1 MNRGLSS
8 SELSLLG
15 RMRNAILATTGPH
28 GSPHL
33 APVWY
38 LWDGEAVRI
47 STVRTTQKVADI
59 LRDPRVALCVD
70 DQVAGEYLTIYGIA
84 DGGRRPRG
92 RRTHLAVV
100 VALPSP
106 GRSIGSLGQDRRQPL
121 PRVDLHNAGQY
132 HWPSRCQVIGR
143 QMACVPTGPSWVP
156 WRLHTLEERMERC
169 QQRNHQSTRPPAA
182 TATRGSKQVVWSAP
196 GLPACRA

>member
-1 MNRGLSS
+1 VSNVLSS
-8 SELSLLG
+8 SQIALLG

-70 DQVAGEYLTIYGIA
+70 DQVAGDYLTIYGVATLVDSPEVAELTWPLLSRYHHPDEASARWSRIDA
-84 DGGRRPRG
+84 EHSHVLIFITPVTITGR
-92 RRTHLAVV
+92 
-100 VALPSP
+100 
-106 GRSIGSLGQDRRQPL
+106 
-121 PRVDLHNAGQY
+121 AG
-132 HWPSRCQVIGR
+132 V
-143 QMACVPTGPSWVP
+143 
-156 WRLHTLEERMERC
+156 
-169 QQRNHQSTRPPAA
+169 N
-182 TATRGSKQVVWSAP
+182 
-196 GLPACRA
+196 

>member
-1 MNRGLSS
+1 MSGSLERSVNRGLSS

-70 DQVAGEYLTIYGIA
+70 DQVAGDYLTIYGMAALVDGQEVA
-84 DGGRRPRG
+84 DLSWPLLSRYFHPDEASARWDRLDASHSRVMIFITPVSITGR
-92 RRTHLAVV
+92 
-100 VALPSP
+100 
-106 GRSIGSLGQDRRQPL
+106 
-121 PRVDLHNAGQY
+121 AG
-132 HWPSRCQVIGR
+132 V
-143 QMACVPTGPSWVP
+143 
-156 WRLHTLEERMERC
+156 
-169 QQRNHQSTRPPAA
+169 
-182 TATRGSKQVVWSAP
+182 K
-196 GLPACRA
+196 